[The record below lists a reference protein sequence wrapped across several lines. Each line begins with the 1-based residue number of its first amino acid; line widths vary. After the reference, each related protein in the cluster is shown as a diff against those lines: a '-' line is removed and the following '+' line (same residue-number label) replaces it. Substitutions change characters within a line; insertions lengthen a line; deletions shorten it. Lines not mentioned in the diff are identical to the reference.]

1 MTRDSDIYLRHS
13 IRFWCRAVCQFF
25 ENGLQIV
32 RISERIHRLHARHNV
47 NKQRAHSHLHRIL
60 NSHRRWERDN
70 RHPKETCGFMLWR
83 LKSMWT
89 ERQIFRSSLSS
100 IYGTSAQR
108 SAHLTCIPPRSAAV
122 PDLRGI
128 RRPGPMAGRPPQST
142 TNRWPPATPLIF

>member
-13 IRFWCRAVCQFF
+13 ICFWCRAVCQFF

-70 RHPKETCGFMLWR
+70 RHPRSDVRVHVVK
-83 LKSMWT
+83 T
-89 ERQIFRSSLSS
+89 EEHVNGAENFPIVAQLHLRYFRSTLRSFDLYTPALRSS
-100 IYGTSAQR
+100 AGFKGDKEA
-108 SAHLTCIPPRSAAV
+108 
-122 PDLRGI
+122 
-128 RRPGPMAGRPPQST
+128 RPHGS
-142 TNRWPPATPLIF
+142 